1 MRRRIKR
8 YSNKTKQ
15 IDLRQHHVRD
25 SVEKG
30 LIRLVD
36 CPTDPMVADVLR
48 KPLSAVKHEAFSKR
62 MGIDW
67 KEERREQSSRR
78 G

>member
-1 MRRRIKR
+1 
-8 YSNKTKQ
+8 
-15 IDLRQHHVRD
+15 
-25 SVEKG
+25 
-30 LIRLVD
+30 
-36 CPTDPMVADVLR
+36 MVADVLR